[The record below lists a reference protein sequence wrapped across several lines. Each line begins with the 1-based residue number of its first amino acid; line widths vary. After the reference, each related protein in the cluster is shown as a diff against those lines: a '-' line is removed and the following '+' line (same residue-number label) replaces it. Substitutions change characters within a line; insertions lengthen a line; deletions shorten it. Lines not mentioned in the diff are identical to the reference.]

1 MRGTDTVNANIY
13 LRDAQF
19 FLRPVNTLSLMLS
32 AKQSRIQ
39 PPCQEKATSMG
50 SFRQGER
57 LTRGEMGDGLWSM
70 PAASSIASECA
81 LRNPDPW
88 RLPDHPFPSFRTPGV
103 TVTFFAQIFEK
114 SSKLGDMLV
123 KYSPPHTLAVV
134 PCCPADVA

>member
-57 LTRGEMGDGLWSM
+57 LTRGEMATGSGRCQL
-70 PAASSIASECA
+70 
-81 LRNPDPW
+81 L
-88 RLPDHPFPSFRTPGV
+88 HPSLANVHFV
-103 TVTFFAQIFEK
+103 TLT
-114 SSKLGDMLV
+114 LGGCRIIH
-123 KYSPPHTLAVV
+123 SRP
-134 PCCPADVA
+134 